1 MLEIV
6 RAHYLLNSET
16 NILVVLLSTVSDTS
30 PHSLGCV
37 NIQWFLL
44 KACCPLIH
52 TVQDS
57 AATQHPTHH
66 LCYTVYKFTTL
77 IELYDAPR
85 RQIYWFC
92 LLALHVPHLLGTVT
106 YCCRMVLIQC
116 AWDRGV
122 YSLFRHSKYCHSVF
136 QNRRCCL
143 RLQLRSAGPTLPQSR
158 PTLQKIPLFTGCF
171 QLEYSFLGDTN
182 CLRTYFSSS
191 RFNVTSSPWRGLSNV
206 PAATYFH
213 TRCLL
218 CVPAS
223 MRKLQIGCVPSV
235 NIQLHLMR
243 INWR

>member
-85 RQIYWFC
+85 RQIY
-92 LLALHVPHLLGTVT
+92 
-106 YCCRMVLIQC
+106 
-116 AWDRGV
+116 
-122 YSLFRHSKYCHSVF
+122 
-136 QNRRCCL
+136 
-143 RLQLRSAGPTLPQSR
+143 
-158 PTLQKIPLFTGCF
+158 
-171 QLEYSFLGDTN
+171 
-182 CLRTYFSSS
+182 
-191 RFNVTSSPWRGLSNV
+191 
-206 PAATYFH
+206 
-213 TRCLL
+213 
-218 CVPAS
+218 
-223 MRKLQIGCVPSV
+223 
-235 NIQLHLMR
+235 
-243 INWR
+243 